1 MIKKYQCVEENK
13 YGQSVGAVIQNT
25 QPIQFK
31 DGDLFGSHVNL
42 LSLKKSA
49 VSQLQLDQ
57 LWQATQSESDDRCW
71 TYLPY
76 AGFKTIVDLKLSLDR
91 SFDFPESI
99 HYLIEVKGKIVGWI
113 ALLNIRSQ
121 SQAVEIG
128 NVYFSHLMKQS
139 TAATEAIY
147 LLLKCCFEQ
156 GFRRVEWKCDD
167 LNQPSKRA
175 ALRYGFQFEGVFRQ
189 DRIAKGRN
197 RNTAWF
203 SMLDEEWLLLDKAYQ
218 AWLSIENFDEQ
229 AQQKLRLSDFM
240 KLYQD

>member
-13 YGQSVGAVIQNT
+13 YGQSVGAAIQNL
-25 QPIQFK
+25 QPIQFEEE
-31 DGDLFGSHVNL
+31 DLFGPHVKL
-42 LSLKKSA
+42 YSLKKSA

-57 LWQATQSESDDRCW
+57 LWQAIQAEPDDRCW

-76 AGFKTIVDLKLSLDR
+76 AGFKTIVDLKSSLYR
-91 SFDFPESI
+91 SFDFPEST
-99 HYLIEVKGKIVGWI
+99 HYLIEVKGEIVGWI

-121 SQAVEIG
+121 IKVVEIG

-147 LLLKCCFEQ
+147 LLLKCCFNQ

-167 LNQPSKRA
+167 LNQSSKRA
-175 ALRYGFQFEGVFRQ
+175 ALRYGFQFEGVCRQ
-189 DRIAKGRN
+189 DRISKGRN

-203 SMLDEEWLLLDKAYQ
+203 SMLDEDWLFLDNAYQ
-218 AWLSIENFDEQ
+218 AWLSISNFDEK
-229 AQQKLRLSDFM
+229 AQQKLRLGDFI
-240 KLYQD
+240 KLYQS